1 MTKEDVASKP
11 QEIKCELCNDTGWV
25 HHSDCKNKKEGYSIF
40 RISLFTECSCRTKKK
55 AG

>member
-1 MTKEDVASKP
+1 MIKNDVASKP

-25 HHSDCKNKKEGYSIF
+25 YHSDCKSKKEGYDIF
-40 RISLFTECSCRTKKK
+40 KLSLFVECSCKLKKK